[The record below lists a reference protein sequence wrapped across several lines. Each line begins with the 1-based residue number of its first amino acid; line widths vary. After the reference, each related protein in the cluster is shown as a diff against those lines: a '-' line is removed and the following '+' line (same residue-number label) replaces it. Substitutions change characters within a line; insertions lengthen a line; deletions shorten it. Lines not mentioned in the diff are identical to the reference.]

1 MKCLL
6 DKDINKCQY
15 FLIIEQKCISKSKC
29 SLQEKIDSKTDNGY
43 IRKER
48 WYENYYKNRKK

>member
-1 MKCLL
+1 MS
-6 DKDINKCQY
+6 I
-15 FLIIEQKCISKSKC
+15 FLIIEQECISKSKC

-48 WYENYYKNRKK
+48 WYENYYKNRKKRL